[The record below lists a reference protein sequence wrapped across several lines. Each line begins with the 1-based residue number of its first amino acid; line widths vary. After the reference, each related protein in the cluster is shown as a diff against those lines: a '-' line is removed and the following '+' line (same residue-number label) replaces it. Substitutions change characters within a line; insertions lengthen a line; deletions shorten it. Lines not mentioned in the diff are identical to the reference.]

1 MLQREYT
8 MLEASNWQCEREWA
22 DPSGQCPKPA
32 EPDTSLPFLGCSS
45 FHPTSHTLTLA
56 CYTSLPLERWSR
68 TPGVKV
74 YHLSPLSCHSPSTLS
89 LTLLHLPVTQVYLWK
104 GGAGL
109 QE

>member
-68 TPGVKV
+68 SKSLPPLPHFLSFSFHPISHTLALASCKLWTAWAGVGV
-74 YHLSPLSCHSPSTLS
+74 
-89 LTLLHLPVTQVYLWK
+89 
-104 GGAGL
+104 
-109 QE
+109 